1 MGRLMRMGCCSIA
14 SMSCAS
20 VTPGAS
26 SCSSVKIASLVRT
39 ALITGSPVAAIS
51 ATSVARSGGV
61 LRYSMTSGST
71 PLFRIMAS
79 VLRDVP
85 HLGL

>member
-1 MGRLMRMGCCSIA
+1 M
-14 SMSCAS
+14 
-20 VTPGAS
+20 
-26 SCSSVKIASLVRT
+26 VRT